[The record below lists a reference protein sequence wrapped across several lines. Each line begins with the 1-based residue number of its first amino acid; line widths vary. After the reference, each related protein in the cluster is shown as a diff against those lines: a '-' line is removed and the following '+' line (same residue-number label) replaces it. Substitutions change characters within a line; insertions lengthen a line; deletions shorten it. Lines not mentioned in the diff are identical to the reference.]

1 MLSLNDTK
9 ENEEYLTKHISA
21 VYEPEALLT
30 HWMNLS
36 IMALTTAMLFYHVTR
51 LYSIKTNKNLA
62 AFIAIALL
70 GTGVVYLSVALYN
83 YIPRTND
90 IINECQKNKHLCN
103 DEQLD
108 RISMTKKLNIS
119 LSVVT
124 IMIEVL
130 IGILIFNTIGKIR
143 KYY

>member
-1 MLSLNDTK
+1 MLHLKKPKQDEDSWITK
-9 ENEEYLTKHISA
+9 LKIH
-21 VYEPEALLT
+21 EPEALLT
-30 HWMNLS
+30 HWMDLS

-70 GTGVVYLSVALYN
+70 GTGVVYLSAAIYN

-90 IINECQKNKHLCN
+90 IINECYKNRHFCN
-103 DEQLD
+103 DEQLE
-108 RISMTKKLNIS
+108 RILVTKRLNIAMS
-119 LSVVT
+119 AVT

-130 IGILIFNTIGKIR
+130 IGILIFNTIGKVR
-143 KYY
+143 K